1 MSTHMHASAVNSDL
15 LVSNVTELV
24 HEGTIL
30 NFVLHNAKKKI
41 TITCKD
47 TPTFCLLDRRSHAA
61 EQGCEKGRLIEKDN
75 QYYEHLNAGKGRFR
89 EINSTKAQTT
99 NVIKKTAMTV
109 ASTTCGVQ
117 DTNGDMDKKS
127 N

>member
-1 MSTHMHASAVNSDL
+1 MSTQKHASAVNSDL
-15 LVSNVTELV
+15 LVSIVTEIV

-30 NFVLHNAKKKI
+30 NFAFLKEKKI
-41 TITCKD
+41 TVTFKD
-47 TPTFCLLDRRSHAA
+47 TPTFCLPDRRSHTA
-61 EQGCEKGRLIEKDN
+61 EQGCEKGRLIAKDS

-99 NVIKKTAMTV
+99 TVIMKTAMTV
-109 ASTTCGVQ
+109 ASTRWGVQ
-117 DTNGDMDKKS
+117 DTNSDMDKTS